1 MASATGLRRDLGL
14 VAAASVVVGS
24 MIGVGIFLGPR
35 VIAQHLP
42 TPGLVMLA
50 WVLGGLFVFC
60 GALTYAELGGA
71 LPQSGGSYNFIRRAY
86 GPLPAYL
93 AGWSGVAVGKACSV
107 AALAVGFAETL
118 GAFAPLTPLG
128 QKGAAL
134 ALILL
139 LSGVNVLGVRHAGRL
154 SVAATVVKVGTLAL
168 LVAVGLFVLAPR
180 VPDLAAQ
187 PLAPAGASFGGLLT
201 AFGLALIPVF
211 FAYDGWENS
220 TQVAEEVK
228 DPRRNVPRSVIL
240 GVLAV
245 VLVYAFVNLL
255 YLLALGSDDLRVSGA
270 AGRTATALLGG
281 WGGTLVTA
289 AILVSIVGTVNSVI
303 LSGPRIAYAMS
314 RDGLFFRDVDKVSRF
329 GTPHRSILLQSAIS
343 VALVLLP
350 TFGDQPLF
358 DTLLTYVIVD
368 SFFFYALAASAVFV
382 LRRREPAL
390 ERPFKVPFYPV
401 VPAIFV
407 AGSVLFLLNAFI
419 GAPADAFAGIAIVLV
434 ALPGYAYWRSRN
446 GPSVARTVAL
456 REPEDAPVGPETSDP
471 AGWVP
476 FTARDGTRAG
486 KR

>member
-1 MASATGLRRDLGL
+1 MASAAGTGLRRDLGL

-42 TPGLVMLA
+42 TPGLVMLV

-60 GALTYAELGGA
+60 GALTYAELGSMF
-71 LPQSGGSYNFIRRAY
+71 PQSGGSYNFIRRAY

-118 GAFAPLTPLG
+118 SVFVPLTALG
-128 QKGAAL
+128 QVGAAL
-134 ALILL
+134 LLIAV
-139 LSGVNVLGVRHAGRL
+139 LSGVNVVGVRHAGRL
-154 SVAATVVKVGTLAL
+154 SVAATAVKLGTLVL

-187 PLAPAGASFGGLLT
+187 PLLPSGAGLGGVMT

-228 DPRRNVPRSVIL
+228 DPRRNVPRSLVL

-245 VLVYAFVNLL
+245 VGVYALVNLL
-255 YLLALGSDDLRVSGA
+255 YLLSLGPESLRETGA

-281 WGGTLVTA
+281 WGGTLVTL
-289 AILVSIVGTVNSVI
+289 AILVSIVGTVNAVI

-314 RDGLFFRDVDKVSRF
+314 RDGTFFRDVDKVNRF
-329 GTPHRSILLQSAIS
+329 GTPHRSILLQSGIS
-343 VALVLLP
+343 VFLVLLP
-350 TFGDQPLF
+350 PMGDQPLF

-368 SFFFYALAASAVFV
+368 SFFFYALAAGAVFV
-382 LRRREPAL
+382 LRRREPHR
-390 ERPFKVPFYPV
+390 ERPFRVPLYPL
-401 VPAIFV
+401 VPGVFV
-407 AGSVLFLLNAFI
+407 AGSVLFLVNAFV
-419 GAPADAFAGIAIVLV
+419 GAPVDSVAGVLIVL
-434 ALPGYAYWRSRN
+434 AGLPGYFYWRRVN
-446 GPSVARTVAL
+446 GPRVARSVTY
-456 REPEDAPVGPETSDP
+456 TM
-471 AGWVP
+471 
-476 FTARDGTRAG
+476 
-486 KR
+486 K

>member
-1 MASATGLRRDLGL
+1 MATATTSGLRRDLGL

-42 TPGLVMLA
+42 TPGLVMLV

-60 GALTYAELGGA
+60 GALTYAELGSMF
-71 LPQSGGSYNFIRRAY
+71 PQSGGSYNFIRRAY

-107 AALAVGFAETL
+107 AALSVGFAETL
-118 GAFAPLTPLG
+118 AVFVPLTALG
-128 QKGAAL
+128 QVGAAL
-134 ALILL
+134 GLIAL
-139 LSGVNVLGVRHAGRL
+139 LSLVNVVGVRHAGRL
-154 SVAATVVKVGTLAL
+154 GVVATFVKVGTLVL

-187 PLAPAGASFGGLLT
+187 PLMPSGAGLGGVLT

-228 DPRRNVPRSVIL
+228 DPRRNVPRSLVL

-245 VLVYAFVNLL
+245 VTVYALVNLL
-255 YLLALGSDDLRVSGA
+255 YLLALGSETLREPGA

-281 WGGTLVTA
+281 WGGTLVTLA
-289 AILVSIVGTVNSVI
+289 VLVSIVGTVNAVI

-314 RDGLFFRDVDKVSRF
+314 RDGTFFRNVDRVNRF
-329 GTPHRSILLQSAIS
+329 GTPHRSILLQSSIS
-343 VALVLLP
+343 VFLVLLP
-350 TFGDQPLF
+350 PMGDQPLF

-368 SFFFYALAASAVFV
+368 SFLFYALAAGAVFV
-382 LRRREPAL
+382 LRRREPER
-390 ERPFKVPFYPV
+390 ERPFRVPLYPV
-401 VPAIFV
+401 VPAVFV
-407 AGSVLFLLNAFI
+407 LGSVVFLLNAFV
-419 GAPADAFAGIAIVLV
+419 GAPVDSLAGILIVL
-434 ALPGYAYWRSRN
+434 AGLPGYFYWRRAN
-446 GPSVARTVAL
+446 GPRLARSVT
-456 REPEDAPVGPETSDP
+456 
-471 AGWVP
+471 
-476 FTARDGTRAG
+476 FTM
-486 KR
+486 KE